1 MYNEIT
7 LDENILEKR
16 IDNSREGMMERFYLK
31 NITLSNYR
39 KFEDSPYRLDPRINV
54 FVGHNASG
62 KTTVLEAVC
71 VALGAY
77 LAAYKEYVSSQHVRN
92 IAENDVRLK
101 SNKTEK
107 GIISPS
113 ETKQFPCGISCKLQW
128 DDKELPYQR
137 ILEKEGG
144 RTKFDGNNPMQ
155 KFVTEWEAAIKRAD
169 LSDQR
174 YVYPLV
180 LYLSS
185 ARLWSEG
192 KAGKELDAIPAR
204 TAAYN
209 HCLNSKRGTQLSF
222 GYMKLLRDL
231 ASEENEGKSYPV
243 YDTIMDAVR
252 YSLKEELK
260 PGQDIMYSSRYK
272 EIALKNE
279 DSTVIRFSSLSDGY
293 QNVIKI
299 VMEIAARACILNP
312 YLKEEALQKT
322 PGVVVIDE
330 LDLSL
335 HPTWQ
340 KRIVRI
346 LKNLFPK
353 IQFICATHSPFIIQS
368 LEPGEL
374 TALDKMVDEEYL
386 GRSIEDIAE
395 GIMDVDM
402 PQYSEKKEEMYQAA
416 KAYFEA
422 LGQENIS
429 AEELRRLKDR
439 ADILASEYSDN
450 PAYGALLQ
458 QKYLSRKQT

>member
-1 MYNEIT
+1 
-7 LDENILEKR
+7 
-16 IDNSREGMMERFYLK
+16 MERFYLK
-31 NITLSNYR
+31 KIKLSNFR
-39 KFEDSPYRLDPRINV
+39 KFEDITYHLDPQMNV
-54 FVGHNASG
+54 FIGHNASG
-62 KTTVLEAVC
+62 KTTMLEAVC
-71 VALGAY
+71 VVLGAY

-92 IAENDVRLK
+92 ITENDVLLK
-101 SNKTEK
+101 TNRTEK
-107 GIISPS
+107 GIISPA
-113 ETKQFPCGISCKLQW
+113 EIKQFPCGISCDLQW
-128 DDKELPYQR
+128 DDKTFPYQR

-144 RTKFDGNNPMQ
+144 RTKFDGYNPMQ
-155 KFVTEWEAAIKRAD
+155 KFVTEWEKAIKRAD
-169 LSDQR
+169 LSDQNH
-174 YVYPLV
+174 VYPLV

-185 ARLWSEG
+185 ARLWSESRM
-192 KAGKELDAIPAR
+192 GKELDAIPAR

-231 ASEENEGKSYPV
+231 ASEENEGRPFPV
-243 YDTIMDAVR
+243 YNAIMDAVR

-279 DSTVIRFSSLSDGY
+279 DATIIRFSSLSDGY
-293 QNVIKI
+293 RNVIKI
-299 VMEIAARACILNP
+299 VTDIAARICILNP
-312 YLKEEALQKT
+312 YLKEKALEIT

-346 LKNLFPK
+346 LKRLFPK

-374 TALDKMVDEEYL
+374 IALDKLIDEEYS
-386 GRSIEDIAE
+386 GQSIEDIAE

-416 KAYFEA
+416 REYFEA
-422 LGQENIS
+422 LDQNDIS
-429 AEELRRLKDR
+429 GEELQRLKER
-439 ADILASEYSDN
+439 ADVLAAEYSDN

-458 QKYLSRKQT
+458 QKYLSRKQMQGEK

>member
-1 MYNEIT
+1 
-7 LDENILEKR
+7 
-16 IDNSREGMMERFYLK
+16 MERFYLNK
-31 NITLSNYR
+31 ITLSNFR
-39 KFEDSPYRLDPRINV
+39 KFQDITYHLDSQMNV
-54 FVGHNASG
+54 FIGHNASG

-92 IAENDVRLK
+92 IAESDVMLK
-101 SNKTEK
+101 SNRTEK

-113 ETKQFPCGISCKLQW
+113 ETKQFPSGISCKLQW
-128 DDKELPYQR
+128 DDAELPYQR

-155 KFVTEWEAAIKRAD
+155 KFVTEWEKAIKQAN
-169 LSDQR
+169 LSDQNH
-174 YVYPLV
+174 VFPLV

-231 ASEENEGKSYPV
+231 ASEENEGRPYPV
-243 YDTIMDAVR
+243 YDTVMDAVR
-252 YSLKEELK
+252 YSLKEELE

-272 EIALKNE
+272 DIALKNA
-279 DSTVIRFSSLSDGY
+279 DGTVIRFSSLSDGY
-293 QNVIKI
+293 RNVIKI
-299 VMEIAARACILNP
+299 VMDIAARACILNP

-374 TALDKMVDEEYL
+374 IALDKMLDEEYS

-416 KAYFEA
+416 KTYFEA
-422 LGQENIS
+422 LSRNDIS
-429 AEELRRLKDR
+429 GEELQGLKER
-439 ADILASEYSDN
+439 ADVLAAEYSDN

-458 QKYLSRKQT
+458 QKYLSRKQI